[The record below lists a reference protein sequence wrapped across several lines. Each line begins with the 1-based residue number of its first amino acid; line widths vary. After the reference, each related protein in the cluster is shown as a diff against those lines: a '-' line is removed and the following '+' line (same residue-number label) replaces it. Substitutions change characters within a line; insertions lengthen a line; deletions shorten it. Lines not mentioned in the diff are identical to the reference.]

1 MSRQLRQALCVL
13 VNRVAPRRRG
23 CARRCCIYIQY
34 YRAVDEFR
42 IPINALKGRGAA
54 TRMAHRFEKV
64 EREVFDDG
72 WAMVQDAVGDSG
84 QDAEPAPRLVLNQA
98 PAPATRVIFE
108 DARSVIS
115 RNQSPDIAFDASLNP
130 YRGCEH
136 GCIYCFARPTHSY
149 LGLSPG
155 LDFETTIIAKRNV
168 AQVLAREIARPGYR
182 PSQIA
187 IGTATD
193 CYQPVERE
201 LRLTRAVI
209 EVLGAARHPF
219 GLVTKSSAVERDLDL
234 IAPLAAE
241 RLAAVYITV
250 TTLDAQL
257 ARILEPRAAAP
268 HRRLQTIRTLADAG
282 VPVGVCVAPQI
293 PFITEDM
300 EQVLEAAREAGARS
314 AFYTVVR
321 LPWEVAP
328 LFRQWLELHYPDR
341 AARVMARTQEMRG
354 GKDYDA
360 DFATRM
366 KGSGVWAELIAQRF
380 SKAARR
386 LGFNRERAWLDMT
399 HFCPPQSRSND
410 RGAGRAAVAAPAS
423 QSAQGLLF

>member
-1 MSRQLRQALCVL
+1 M
-13 VNRVAPRRRG
+13 
-23 CARRCCIYIQY
+23 
-34 YRAVDEFR
+34 DDFR
-42 IPINALKGRGAA
+42 IPVESLKGRGAA
-54 TRMAHRFEKV
+54 TRMAHRFERL
-64 EREVFDDG
+64 ERDAFDDG
-72 WAMVQDAVGDSG
+72 WGTVQEAARTSTEEGDSSV
-84 QDAEPAPRLVLNQA
+84 R
-98 PAPATRVIFE
+98 PATRVIFE
-108 DARSVIS
+108 DAKSVIS
-115 RNQSPDIAFDASLNP
+115 RNQSPDIPFDASLNP

-155 LDFETTIIAKRNV
+155 LDFETTIIAKRNI
-168 AQVLAREIARPGYR
+168 AEVLTREISRTGYQ

-234 IAPLAAE
+234 IAPLAAQ
-241 RLAAVYITV
+241 RLAAVYVTV
-250 TTLDAQL
+250 TTLDARL

-282 VPVGVCVAPQI
+282 VPVGVSLAPQI

-300 EQVLEAAREAGARS
+300 EQVLQACWEAGARS

-341 AARVMARTQEMRG
+341 AARVMNRIQEMRG

-360 DFATRM
+360 DFSTRM
-366 KGSGVWAELIAQRF
+366 KGSGVWADLIAQRF
-380 SKAARR
+380 AKAAAR
-386 LGFNRERAWLDMT
+386 LGFNRERAWLDLSG
-399 HFCPPQSRSND
+399 FIAPQRGTEDQPKDTGERRSPSPGVTE
-410 RGAGRAAVAAPAS
+410 RGRRAASGAS
-423 QSAQGLLF
+423 HQASLF